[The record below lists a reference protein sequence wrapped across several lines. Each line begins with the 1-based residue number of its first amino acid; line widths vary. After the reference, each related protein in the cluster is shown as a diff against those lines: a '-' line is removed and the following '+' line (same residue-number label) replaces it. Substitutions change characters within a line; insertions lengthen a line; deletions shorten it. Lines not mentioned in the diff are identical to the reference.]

1 MTSLPEQFSAVGTTQ
16 VRAQFD
22 FLHSFATQAL
32 EGASRVAS
40 LNLAISRDAVERST
54 RAAQTLMASR
64 DPRDLLVFGG
74 HAEEQVRSLFDYSR
88 ELMGIASGVR
98 LYAPLQA
105 PVATSATQ
113 LAARA
118 AEAVEAVV
126 TAPAPVVSLAETEVV
141 VVAQPEPAVQDEPAE
156 AAPALSA
163 APPSEPAVAAEL
175 EAAAEAPVVDAPA
188 VEALAVEPAPVAEP
202 TAIAAAAGQGEA
214 QAGVAPHPAAAPVP
228 AEGAAVQVP
237 KVANS
242 SRRKK

>member
-1 MTSLPEQFSAVGTTQ
+1 
-16 VRAQFD
+16 
-22 FLHSFATQAL
+22 LHSVANQAL
-32 EGASRVAS
+32 ESASRVAS
-40 LNLAISRDAVERST
+40 LNLAVSRDAVERST
-54 RAAQTLMASR
+54 RAAQTLMGSR
-64 DPRDLLVFGG
+64 DPRDLLVFRSQ
-74 HAEEQVRSLFDYSR
+74 AEEQVRSLFDYSR

-105 PVATSATQ
+105 PVAANVTQ

-126 TAPAPVVSLAETEVV
+126 TAPAEAPAVNVAETEVV
-141 VVAQPEPAVQDEPAE
+141 VVAQPEPAVEAKPAE
-156 AAPALSA
+156 AAPTLTAV
-163 APPSEPAVAAEL
+163 PSPEPVVVAEP
-175 EAAAEAPVVDAPA
+175 EAAEAPS

-202 TAIAAAAGQGEA
+202 TAIAAAAGKGEA

-228 AEGAAVQVP
+228 AEGATVQVQ

>member
-1 MTSLPEQFSAVGTTQ
+1 MTSLPKQFSAVGTTQ

-54 RAAQTLMASR
+54 RAAQTLIASR

-105 PVATSATQ
+105 PVAASATQ

-141 VVAQPEPAVQDEPAE
+141 VVAQPEPAVQAEPAD

-163 APPSEPAVAAEL
+163 AAPSEPVVVAEPEVAAE
-175 EAAAEAPVVDAPA
+175 APA

-228 AEGAAVQVP
+228 AEGAAVPVP